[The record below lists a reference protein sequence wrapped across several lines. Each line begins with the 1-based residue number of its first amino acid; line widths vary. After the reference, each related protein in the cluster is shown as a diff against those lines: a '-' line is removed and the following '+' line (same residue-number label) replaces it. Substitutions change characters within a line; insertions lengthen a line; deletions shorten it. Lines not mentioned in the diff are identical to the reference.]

1 MTATLMVSY
10 PARDG
15 ARFDRHY
22 YRGVHLPLVQARW
35 GEHGLIE
42 AVAYFPDEPGDL
54 LAIAMFTFRDAS
66 ARTAALTSEEAAEV
80 FGDIG
85 NFTDVAPTPL
95 ALSPAHA

>member
-1 MTATLMVSY
+1 MTATLMVTY

-15 ARFDRHY
+15 ARFDRDY
-22 YRGVHLPLVQARW
+22 YLGVHLPLVQARW
-35 GEHGLIE
+35 GQHGLVD
-42 AVAYFPDEPGDL
+42 ATAYFPDEPCDV
-54 LAIAMFTFRDAS
+54 LAIALLTFGDAS

-95 ALSPAHA
+95 ALSAADV